1 MRRILNYNFE
11 GMLSSLGPRWLFV
24 VLGILPTFLIGD
36 FAAQEATFSSQ
47 STVVLVPTLVRDA
60 RGNAVYGLQSKD
72 FIVEDDGVQQT
83 VHLDEEAESEPISV
97 VVAVQTGRR
106 AMREFPRIRGLG
118 SMLQPVFDQP
128 QSRVALVEF
137 DGKVSL
143 IHDFTHNDG
152 VIHSDLEQLRPGDG
166 GAAILD
172 AVDYSVKLLE
182 QEPKGSQRVLLLI
195 SETRDHGTKFAKV
208 DDVIASVGNSN
219 TVIYALPFSPSLSQV
234 LDTER
239 GSNKDEMQ
247 AGPDLLAPLM
257 MTAQSMRKN
266 VSKTIAHMTGGE
278 YELFSSCKSFET
290 DMTGFTNHLHS
301 RYLLSFQPQNP
312 HPGLHEIRV
321 HLADPGTSTVLF
333 RNSYWAQAADP

>member
-1 MRRILNYNFE
+1 VILF
-11 GMLSSLGPRWLFV
+11 SLDPRLLFTL
-24 VLGILPTFLIGD
+24 LGILLLLLVGNP
-36 FAAQEATFSSQ
+36 AAQETTFSSQ

-106 AMREFPRIRGLG
+106 AMREFPQIRGLG

-137 DGKVSL
+137 DSKVSV

-152 VIHSDLEQLRPGDG
+152 VIHSDLEQLQPGDG

-195 SETRDHGTKFAKV
+195 SETRDQGSKSVKV
-208 DDVIASVGNSN
+208 DDVIREIGNSN

-239 GSNKDEMQ
+239 GSNKDERREL
-247 AGPDLLAPLM
+247 PDLLAPLI
-257 MTAQSMRKN
+257 MTAQSIRKN
-266 VSKTIAHMTGGE
+266 VPKTLASMTGGE
-278 YELFSSCKSFET
+278 YELFSSSKSFES

-312 HPGLHEIRV
+312 HPGLHEIEV

-333 RNSYWAQAADP
+333 RTSYWAQTTTD

>member
-1 MRRILNYNFE
+1 
-11 GMLSSLGPRWLFV
+11 MLFTV
-24 VLGILPTFLIGD
+24 FAILPALFIGNP
-36 FAAQEATFSSQ
+36 AAQEPTFSSQ

-60 RGNAVYGLQSKD
+60 RGSAVYGLQSKD

-83 VHLDEEAESEPISV
+83 VRLDEEAESEPISV

-106 AMREFPRIRGLG
+106 AMREFPRIRGLS
-118 SMLQPVFDQP
+118 SMLEPVFDQP
-128 QSRVALVEF
+128 QSRVALIEF
-137 DGKVSL
+137 DSKVSL
-143 IHDFTHNDG
+143 ICDFTHDDG
-152 VIHSDLEQLRPGDG
+152 VIHSDLEQLQPGDG

-195 SETRDHGTKFAKV
+195 SETRDHGSKFV
-208 DDVIASVGNSN
+208 TVNDVIAQIGNSN

-247 AGPDLLAPLM
+247 AGPDLLAPLI
-257 MTAQSMRKN
+257 MTGQSMRKN
-266 VSKTIAHMTGGE
+266 VAKTIASMTGGE
-278 YELFSSCKSFET
+278 YELFSSRKSFET

-312 HPGLHEIRV
+312 HPGLHAIQV
-321 HLADPGTSTVLF
+321 HLAVPGPSTALF
-333 RNSYWAQAADP
+333 RTSYWVEATTN

>member
-1 MRRILNYNFE
+1 MFFPPGRRV
-11 GMLSSLGPRWLFV
+11 LFV
-24 VLGILPTFLIGD
+24 VLATLLTRLNANS
-36 FAAQEATFSSQ
+36 AAQEPTFSSQ

-72 FIVEDDGVQQT
+72 FVLEDDGVQQT

-118 SMLQPVFDQP
+118 SMLEPVFDQP

-137 DGKVSL
+137 DSKASL
-143 IHDFTHNDG
+143 IRDFTHDDG
-152 VIHSDLEQLRPGDG
+152 FIRSDLEQLRPGDG

-172 AVDYSVKLLE
+172 AIDYSVRLLD
-182 QEPKGSQRVLLLI
+182 QEPKGSRRVLLLI
-195 SETRDHGTKFAKV
+195 SETRDQGSKSVKV
-208 DDVIASVGNSN
+208 NDAIAEIGNSN

-234 LDTER
+234 LDTGR

-247 AGPDLLAPLM
+247 AGPDLLAPLI

-266 VSKTIAHMTGGE
+266 VAKTFASMTGGE
-278 YELFSSCKSFET
+278 YQLFSS
-290 DMTGFTNHLHS
+290 
-301 RYLLSFQPQNP
+301 
-312 HPGLHEIRV
+312 
-321 HLADPGTSTVLF
+321 
-333 RNSYWAQAADP
+333 